1 MHRGTANG
9 RLRGALIPMAQ
20 GKKWIGTC
28 YPYFSTS
35 FSFCR
40 STNDKEVCILYWRT
54 CGLCSRLHLWR
65 RQADNA
71 AAELQG
77 GGPVKY
83 IWNLKVTSKA
93 GVGPGCFWFNWWRFS
108 LAYVFPDDLGADAD
122 ARESSPHRIYFKLT
136 SGAEPV
142 PLNETWVLKGSPKG

>member
-9 RLRGALIPMAQ
+9 RLRGALIPMDQ
-20 GKKWIGTC
+20 RKKWIGTC

-40 STNDKEVCILYWRT
+40 SRKCQR
-54 CGLCSRLHLWR
+54 GLHLLLKNNCSRLHLWR
-65 RQADNA
+65 KEADNA
-71 AAELQG
+71 AAELQW

-83 IWNLKVTSKA
+83 TWNLKVTSKA
-93 GVGPGCFWFNWWRFS
+93 GVGLGCFWLNWWRFS
-108 LAYVFPDDLGADAD
+108 LAYIFPDDLGTDAD
-122 ARESSPHRIYFKLT
+122 ARKSSPHRIYFKLA

-142 PLNETWVLKGSPKG
+142 PLNETWVLNGSPKG